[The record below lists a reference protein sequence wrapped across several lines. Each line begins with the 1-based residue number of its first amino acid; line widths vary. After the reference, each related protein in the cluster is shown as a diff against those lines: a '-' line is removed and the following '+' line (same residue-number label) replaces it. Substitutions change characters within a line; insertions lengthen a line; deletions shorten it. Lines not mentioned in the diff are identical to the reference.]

1 MKAAASPKLRQGGSW
16 LAAPALFSIIIGVG
30 AASPNQCFAKGF
42 LQNEWDPEWDPVGS
56 NVYHN
61 SENVRFA

>member
-30 AASPNQCFAKGF
+30 AASPNQCFARGF

-56 NVYHN
+56 NV
-61 SENVRFA
+61 